1 MYMKTILV
9 AEDEESIRE
18 FININLRLAGYNII
32 EACDGLQAI
41 EKYDEYADDIDIAVL
56 DIMMPGYN
64 GVEVCKHIRSSNS
77 NVGIIFLTAKT
88 QEHDKVNGL
97 ISGADDYITKPF
109 IPEVVKVR
117 VNMQLKLHE
126 AARRM
131 SEMNRQLQAS
141 VNEQVKQIARVET
154 LYRRVEFSKEL
165 LNSSHKD
172 SIILGDFELD
182 LKKHVLFK
190 QGKEIELT
198 QIEYSI
204 LECLFSKP
212 KESILRSVFV
222 EKVWGNKYF
231 GDDKVV
237 DVNIRRLR
245 LKVED
250 DPSNP
255 AHLITVWGKG
265 YTWMI

>member
-109 IPEVVKVR
+109 STVE
-117 VNMQLKLHE
+117 L
-126 AARRM
+126 
-131 SEMNRQLQAS
+131 
-141 VNEQVKQIARVET
+141 IARVET